1 MISNNSET
9 DKTIQVA
16 PNSASK
22 MEADDAAVTSFD
34 PPCEVNASPCRSE
47 ECRAFSYIHTIHNTI
62 LDNPVSDHKRKCD
75 IRFPPAKDANHQ
87 LFVSGYDG
95 RPCPAKYSAL
105 LGKKGNPQKGMGIVL
120 RCKRW
125 TCVVCNLFLKA
136 QWLDHLQA
144 RIKAHDGLIFVW
156 RGAAVP
162 FEALKTQVQRGQGS
176 YCRVALSDDSFIVIT
191 TVDVRDSQ
199 VQSKPDA
206 VKYLAEAINRLP
218 CKNGRPISASNNWKQ
233 SDNKTGEWSRLETTH
248 DMARSNAVL
257 EEMNVTVTADT
268 LKPLSNAQQ
277 RFQYVFPSS
286 FDQEAQ
292 INAFSYAALGVTPK
306 LDEQGHPPSLI
317 LIMDELMKSVSDF
330 PTVSSIN
337 VPLQIAALA
346 QTAGDTPSFPE
357 PTQGWFSNTF
367 VTKPEKDAYSRWWIV
382 QRDPDRVIQKRSW
395 QSFSSREEAQALINS
410 NAAELID
417 AANTISPML

>member
-1 MISNNSET
+1 M
-9 DKTIQVA
+9 
-16 PNSASK
+16 
-22 MEADDAAVTSFD
+22 
-34 PPCEVNASPCRSE
+34 
-47 ECRAFSYIHTIHNTI
+47 
-62 LDNPVSDHKRKCD
+62 
-75 IRFPPAKDANHQ
+75 
-87 LFVSGYDG
+87 
-95 RPCPAKYSAL
+95 
-105 LGKKGNPQKGMGIVL
+105 
-120 RCKRW
+120 
-125 TCVVCNLFLKA
+125 
-136 QWLDHLQA
+136 
-144 RIKAHDGLIFVW
+144 
-156 RGAAVP
+156 
-162 FEALKTQVQRGQGS
+162 
-176 YCRVALSDDSFIVIT
+176 IT

-317 LIMDELMKSVSDF
+317 LIMDELMKSVSDL
-330 PTVSSIN
+330 PTDSSIN
-337 VPLQIAALA
+337 VPLKTAALA
-346 QTAGDTPSFPE
+346 QINVDPLLPPQA
-357 PTQGWFSNTF
+357 TQGWFSNTF
-367 VTKPEKDAYSRWWIV
+367 ITKPEKDVYCRWWIV